1 MEMETKRPTTENES
15 TTKATIFKIA
25 AKLFAEKGYNGVS
38 MREISEQSRVTKPT
52 IYYYFGNKEGI
63 YKALIKEALTYHT
76 DDLKKIAS
84 LKIPVKHKLV
94 ELMKRR
100 FQVSLRH
107 PELTKFVLEV
117 FNHYENLP
125 CLNGFNDEVENHGKI
140 FTDMIQEGINSGEF
154 GVSAKPELVVQVVG
168 GVLMHFLM
176 DQLNRHERILSDQL
190 AEDIVELLFKG
201 LNE

>member
-1 MEMETKRPTTENES
+1 MKNSDTKLENES
-15 TTKATIFKIA
+15 TTKATIFKAA

-38 MREISEQSRVTKPT
+38 MREISEQSKVTKPT

-63 YKALIKEALTYHT
+63 YKTLIKEALSYHT
-76 DDLKKIAS
+76 EDLRQIAS
-84 LKIPVKHKLV
+84 LKISVKQKLV

-125 CLNGFNDEVENHGKI
+125 CLDGFQDDVESHGKI

-154 GVSAKPELVVQVVG
+154 GASAKPELVVEIIA
-168 GVLMHFLM
+168 GVLMHFLL
-176 DQLNRHERILSDQL
+176 DQLHSRGRILSDQL
-190 AEDIVELLFKG
+190 AEDVVELLFKG

>member
-1 MEMETKRPTTENES
+1 MRAINEKIENDT
-15 TTKATIFKIA
+15 TTKATIFRAA

-38 MREISEQSRVTKPT
+38 MREISEQSSVTKPT

-63 YKALIKEALTYHT
+63 YKALIQEALAYHT
-76 DDLKKIAS
+76 EDLKQIS
-84 LKIPVKHKLV
+84 LLNIPVKQKLV

-107 PELTKFVLEV
+107 PEWTKFVLEV
-117 FNHYENLP
+117 FNHYDNLP
-125 CLNGFNDEVENHGKI
+125 CLNGFKDEVESHGKI
-140 FTDMIQEGINSGEF
+140 FTDMIQNGINSGEF
-154 GVSAKPELVVQVVG
+154 GASAKPELVAEVMA

-176 DQLNRHERILSDQL
+176 DQLNNRERILSDQL

>member
-1 MEMETKRPTTENES
+1 MKAPNQNIENDT
-15 TTKATIFKIA
+15 TTKATIFRAA

-38 MREISEQSRVTKPT
+38 MREISEQSKVTKPT

-63 YKALIKEALTYHT
+63 YKALIKESLTYHT
-76 DDLKKIAS
+76 EDLKQIAA
-84 LKIPVKHKLV
+84 LNIPVKQKLV

-100 FQVSLRH
+100 FQVGLRY

-125 CLNGFNDEVENHGKI
+125 CLNGFKDEVECHGKI

-154 GVSAKPELVVQVVG
+154 GASAKPQLVVEVIA

-176 DQLNRHERILSDQL
+176 DQLHSRGRILSDQL
-190 AEDIVELLFKG
+190 AEDVVELLFKG

>member
-1 MEMETKRPTTENES
+1 MKAINEKIENDS
-15 TTKATIFKIA
+15 TTKATIFRAA

-38 MREISEQSRVTKPT
+38 MREISEQSSVTKPT

-63 YKALIKEALTYHT
+63 YKALIQEALAYHT
-76 DDLKKIAS
+76 EDLRQIS
-84 LKIPVKHKLV
+84 LLNIPVKQKLV

-107 PELTKFVLEV
+107 PELTKFVLEI
-117 FNHYENLP
+117 FNHYEKLP
-125 CLNGFNDEVENHGKI
+125 FLNGIYKEVECHGKI
-140 FTDMIQEGINSGEF
+140 FTEMIQEGINSGEF
-154 GVSAKPELVVQVVG
+154 GASAKPELAVEVIG

-176 DQLNRHERILSDQL
+176 NGLHSRQRALSNQL
-190 AEDIVELLFKG
+190 AEDVVELLFKG

>member
-1 MEMETKRPTTENES
+1 MLTKNLVSEKES

-25 AKLFAEKGYNGVS
+25 AKLFAERGYNGVS

-76 DDLKKIAS
+76 DDLKQIAS
-84 LKIPVKHKLV
+84 LKIPVRQKLAD
-94 ELMKRR
+94 LMKRR
-100 FQVSLRH
+100 FQISLRH

-117 FNHYENLP
+117 FSHHDNLP
-125 CLNGFNDEVENHGKI
+125 CLNGFKDEVETHGRI
-140 FTDMIQEGINSGEF
+140 FTDMIQDGINSGEF
-154 GVSAKPELVVQVVG
+154 GASAKPELVVQVVA

-176 DQLNRHERILSDQL
+176 DQLNRGERILSDQL

>member
-1 MEMETKRPTTENES
+1 MKNSNTKIENES
-15 TTKATIFKIA
+15 TTKATIFKAA

-38 MREISEQSRVTKPT
+38 MREISEQSLVTKPT

-76 DDLKKIAS
+76 EDLRQISA
-84 LKIPVKHKLV
+84 LKIPVKQKLV

-107 PELTKFVLEV
+107 PEWTKFVLEV
-117 FNHYENLP
+117 FNHYEKLP
-125 CLNGFNDEVENHGKI
+125 FLNGFKDEVECHGKL
-140 FTDMIQEGINSGEF
+140 FTNMIQEGINSGEF
-154 GVSAKPELVVQVVG
+154 GASAKPELAVQVIG

-176 DQLNRHERILSDQL
+176 SGLHSRRRVLSDQL
-190 AEDIVELLFKG
+190 AEEIVELLFKG

>member
-1 MEMETKRPTTENES
+1 MKDIDIKLDNET
-15 TTKATIFKIA
+15 TTKATIFRA
-25 AKLFAEKGYNGVS
+25 AARLFAEKGYNGVS
-38 MREISEQSRVTKPT
+38 MREISELSRVTKPT

-76 DDLKKIAS
+76 EDLKKIS
-84 LKIPVKHKLV
+84 KLNIPVKQKLV

-100 FQVSLRH
+100 FQVSCRH

-117 FNHYENLP
+117 FHHYENLP
-125 CLNGFNDEVENHGKI
+125 CFNGFKKEVESHGKI
-140 FTDMIQEGINSGEF
+140 FTDMIQEGIKSGEF
-154 GVSAKPELVVQVVG
+154 GASAKPELAVQVIG
-168 GVLMHFLM
+168 GVLMHFLIT
-176 DQLNRHERILSDQL
+176 QLNHREQILSDQL

>member
-1 MEMETKRPTTENES
+1 MNDINIKNENET
-15 TTKATIFKIA
+15 TTKATIFRAA

-38 MREISEQSRVTKPT
+38 MREISEQSNVTKPT

-63 YKALIKEALTYHT
+63 YKALIREALAYHT
-76 DDLKKIAS
+76 EDLKKIS
-84 LKIPVKHKLV
+84 QLDIPVKQKLV

-100 FQVSLRH
+100 FQVSFRH

-117 FNHYENLP
+117 FNHHEKLP
-125 CLNGFNDEVENHGKI
+125 CLNGFRDEVESHGKI
-140 FTDMIQEGINSGEF
+140 FTDMIQVGINSGEF
-154 GVSAKPELVVQVVG
+154 GASAKPELAVQVIG

-176 DQLNRHERILSDQL
+176 DQVNHREQILSDQL
-190 AEDIVELLFKG
+190 AEEIVELLFKG